1 MLDLIKHLYTMTGSN
16 VSLSRPEWT
25 ARRHTTPLHL
35 SVTAGGKNKQLFVLK
50 VWFSSGFKNIFSALT
65 KNKNIT

>member
-16 VSLSRPEWT
+16 VSLSQPEWT

-35 SVTAGGKNKQLFVLK
+35 SVTAGGKNKQLFVQK
-50 VWFSSGFKNIFSALT
+50 VWFSSGFKKIFQLSQKT
-65 KNKNIT
+65 KI

>member
-25 ARRHTTPLHL
+25 AHRHTTPLHL

-50 VWFSSGFKNIFSALT
+50 VSKTFFQLSQKT
-65 KNKNIT
+65 KI

>member
-50 VWFSSGFKNIFSALT
+50 VSKTFFQLSQKT
-65 KNKNIT
+65 KI